1 MGGSGVQVEIGGGGV
16 AGVAVAI
23 TVRLFHVVLAC
34 LIFSQHLRALKTKSC
49 FIAFCFQGNIQTIP
63 VGSFGLIARSASSAR
78 VPLRL
83 QIGGQGI
90 ARWNSHG
97 LNMLNVR
104 VDF

>member
-1 MGGSGVQVEIGGGGV
+1 
-16 AGVAVAI
+16 
-23 TVRLFHVVLAC
+23 
-34 LIFSQHLRALKTKSC
+34 
-49 FIAFCFQGNIQTIP
+49 
-63 VGSFGLIARSASSAR
+63 

-104 VDF
+104 VGF